1 MEYGTGE
8 ELKQKRIEWTD
19 TLEDYFAKIG
29 EKA

>member
-1 MEYGTGE
+1 MDFGGDN
-8 ELKQKRIEWTD
+8 KQIRVSIEWTD

>member
-1 MEYGTGE
+1 MEYGGE
-8 ELKQKRIEWTD
+8 VVKYKLIEWTD

>member
-1 MEYGTGE
+1 MDFSSDN
-8 ELKQKRIEWTD
+8 QKIKVIEWTD